1 MAGTSTPHRNKRVE
15 EPSDSE
21 EIESRDD
28 SSFAQKAAICA
39 TRPIRTEDEY
49 DHAREII
56 ARLLREPH
64 DQGSFAYDVLE
75 VLSILI
81 EDYEDKSV
89 PELPDATP
97 QEIVQFMSEQRGIGQ
112 GDLAQIV
119 GGRSRLSEF
128 MNKKRALSITQIR
141 SLREELGIPADL
153 LIA

>member
-1 MAGTSTPHRNKRVE
+1 MVGTSTPHRNKRVE
-15 EPSDSE
+15 KPSDSE
-21 EIESRDD
+21 EIESGDGT
-28 SSFAQKAAICA
+28 SFAQKAAIYA

-49 DHAREII
+49 DHAREIV

-64 DQGSFAYDVLE
+64 EQGSFAYDVLE

-89 PELPDATP
+89 PELPSASP
-97 QEIVQFMSEQRGIGQ
+97 QEIVRFLSEQRGITQ
-112 GDLAQIV
+112 GDLAEII

-128 MNKKRALSITQIR
+128 MNKKRALSIAQIR
-141 SLREELGIPADL
+141 NLRDELGIPADL

>member
-1 MAGTSTPHRNKRVE
+1 MVGTSTPHRNKRVE

-21 EIESRDD
+21 EMESRDD
-28 SSFAQKAAICA
+28 SSFAQKAAIYA

-49 DHAREII
+49 DHAREIV

-81 EDYEDKSV
+81 EDYEDKDV

-112 GDLAQIV
+112 GDLAQIL

-128 MNKKRALSITQIR
+128 MNKRRALSIAQIR

-153 LIA
+153 LIT